1 MTRSRLLRSARTLLA
16 LGACGV
22 PFVAF
27 TGALSCALAPEASA
41 LRASHAQ
48 SEGSALVPRALRC
61 EYLTTPLNIHE
72 HRPRLS
78 WILVLGGASDGA
90 DEGGAR
96 PTPVRGEFQTAY
108 QVLVASTPELLRA
121 DRGDLWDSGRV
132 ASSDSAQIEYAGVPL
147 GARRVCHWKVR
158 VWDQNGD
165 ATAWSEPARWEMG
178 LLAPDDWEASW
189 IGAGPAPDD
198 GAARGGGPRI
208 TRAIYQTLDGAVER
222 DVTERAQALLASEG
236 PGFVVSNDALG
247 GDPAYGSRKRLTID
261 YTLGGVS
268 LRAEIAENARA
279 NLASGALPYLR
290 RGFTIE
296 REVASARLYATALGV
311 YELRLNGARVGDL
324 YLAPGW
330 TDYRKRVRYQ
340 AYDVTGQLRRGEN
353 VLGALVGPGWYSG
366 HVGLFHAYNY
376 YGTVPALLSQ
386 LEITYTDGT
395 TERIVSDDRWKRH
408 AGPILVSDMLKGEI
422 YDASRA
428 IDGWDAPGLDD
439 SAWGGVGVLDER
451 RTLEGQVSEPI
462 RVIAELPAI
471 AVSEPAPGRWTFDL
485 GQNMVGVVRLR
496 VRAPRGTVLTLR
508 HGEIL
513 NPDGT
518 VYTAN
523 LRAAD
528 STDTYLCAGVD
539 PATGEAEVWQPRFTF
554 HGFRYVEI
562 TGLPSDHV
570 PTPEM
575 VTGVVLSSDMPM
587 AGRFMAARPEINRLQ
602 SNIVWG
608 MRGNYLDIPTDC
620 PQRDER
626 MGWTADTQV
635 FLPTAAMNADVAAF
649 MTKWMVDLIDAQRP
663 DGAHS
668 DVAPATFGLN
678 YGTPAWADAGTIVP
692 WQLYEMYGDRRILER
707 SIDSMIAWVEWCRAN
722 STGLIR
728 DRARGNDYG
737 DWLSIGA
744 DTPKDLI
751 GTAYFAHSADLLA
764 RSLRVLGRGTEA
776 ERYERLFGEIR
787 EAFIE
792 RYVDADG
799 RVHGDTQT
807 AYVMALRFGLLP
819 ESLRSVAAARLVADI
834 EARQDRIST
843 GFVGVSHLLHV
854 LTDAGHTDVAYRLL
868 MQDEFPSW
876 LFSVKHGATTIWERW
891 NGWTPET
898 GPHPDISMNSFN
910 HYALG
915 SCGRWLF
922 ESAAGI
928 APDPDAPGFARVIIR
943 PRPDA
948 ALGAASA
955 TYDSIRG
962 TIESHW
968 TLDEDGLRMRV
979 TVPPNVRA
987 TVWIPSD
994 PEGRVLESGALL
1006 GEAPG
1011 VRVVGREAGCVVV
1024 EVGSG
1029 AYQFSAAVGTT
1040 RRGI

>member
-1 MTRSRLLRSARTLLA
+1 
-16 LGACGV
+16 
-22 PFVAF
+22 
-27 TGALSCALAPEASA
+27 
-41 LRASHAQ
+41 
-48 SEGSALVPRALRC
+48 
-61 EYLTTPLNIHE
+61 
-72 HRPRLS
+72 
-78 WILVLGGASDGA
+78 
-90 DEGGAR
+90 
-96 PTPVRGEFQTAY
+96 
-108 QVLVASTPELLRA
+108 
-121 DRGDLWDSGRV
+121 
-132 ASSDSAQIEYAGVPL
+132 
-147 GARRVCHWKVR
+147 
-158 VWDQNGD
+158 
-165 ATAWSEPARWEMG
+165 
-178 LLAPDDWEASW
+178 
-189 IGAGPAPDD
+189 
-198 GAARGGGPRI
+198 
-208 TRAIYQTLDGAVER
+208 
-222 DVTERAQALLASEG
+222 
-236 PGFVVSNDALG
+236 
-247 GDPAYGSRKRLTID
+247 
-261 YTLGGVS
+261 
-268 LRAEIAENARA
+268 
-279 NLASGALPYLR
+279 
-290 RGFTIE
+290 
-296 REVASARLYATALGV
+296 
-311 YELRLNGARVGDL
+311 
-324 YLAPGW
+324 
-330 TDYRKRVRYQ
+330 
-340 AYDVTGQLRRGEN
+340 
-353 VLGALVGPGWYSG
+353 
-366 HVGLFHAYNY
+366 
-376 YGTVPALLSQ
+376 
-386 LEITYTDGT
+386 
-395 TERIVSDDRWKRH
+395 
-408 AGPILVSDMLKGEI
+408 
-422 YDASRA
+422 
-428 IDGWDAPGLDD
+428 
-439 SAWGGVGVLDER
+439 
-451 RTLEGQVSEPI
+451 
-462 RVIAELPAI
+462 
-471 AVSEPAPGRWTFDL
+471 
-485 GQNMVGVVRLR
+485 
-496 VRAPRGTVLTLR
+496 
-508 HGEIL
+508 
-513 NPDGT
+513 
-518 VYTAN
+518 
-523 LRAAD
+523 
-528 STDTYLCAGVD
+528 
-539 PATGEAEVWQPRFTF
+539 
-554 HGFRYVEI
+554 
-562 TGLPSDHV
+562 
-570 PTPEM
+570 
-575 VTGVVLSSDMPM
+575 
-587 AGRFMAARPEINRLQ
+587 
-602 SNIVWG
+602 
-608 MRGNYLDIPTDC
+608 
-620 PQRDER
+620 
-626 MGWTADTQV
+626 
-635 FLPTAAMNADVAAF
+635 
-649 MTKWMVDLIDAQRP
+649 
-663 DGAHS
+663 
-668 DVAPATFGLN
+668 
-678 YGTPAWADAGTIVP
+678 
-692 WQLYEMYGDRRILER
+692 
-707 SIDSMIAWVEWCRAN
+707 MIAWVEWCRAN

-728 DRARGNDYG
+728 ERARGNDYG

-854 LTDAGHTDVAYRLL
+854 LTDAGHSDVAYRLL

-1029 AYQFSAAVGTT
+1029 TYQFSAAVGTT